1 MKNKLIVIVGPNASG
16 KSEIAVMIAKKF
28 NGEVVSADSRQVY
41 KGMDIGS
48 GKITKKEMAG
58 IRHHLLDVAAPR
70 SVFTVTR
77 YRKLALAAIKK
88 IQKSDKIPILCGGTG
103 FYVQSVIDGIV
114 IPEVKPD
121 WKLRK
126 NLERKTVA
134 ELFAILKKLDP
145 RRARTIE
152 SKNPRRLIRA
162 IEIVKTTKKPVPE
175 LKKQPLPY
183 PILIIGIKKSETELK
198 KLIAKRTEKRLKAGM
213 TGEVKKLKES
223 GLSWNK
229 LESFGLEYRACAQ
242 FLQKKITRTEM
253 IENIK
258 KEDWQYAKRQIMW
271 FKRDAR
277 VRWIKNKTQATAL
290 AKKYFSK
297 RFLNKKTANTAKSEK
312 MGRRKAAAANGV

>member
-16 KSEIAVMIAKKF
+16 KSEVAVIIARKF
-28 NGEVVSADSRQVY
+28 NGEVISADSRQVY
-41 KGMDIGS
+41 KGMNIGS
-48 GKITKKEMAG
+48 GKITKKEMMG
-58 IRHHLLDVAAPR
+58 VRHHLLDVAACR

-88 IQKSDKIPILCGGTG
+88 IQKSGKIPILCGGTG
-103 FYVQSVIDGIV
+103 FYIQSVIDGII

-126 NLERKTVA
+126 NLEQKTVA
-134 ELFAILKKLDP
+134 ELFGILKKLDP

-213 TGEVKKLKES
+213 AGEVKKLKES

-242 FLQKKITRTEM
+242 FLQKKITRAEM

-271 FKRDAR
+271 FKRDTR
-277 VRWIKNKTQATAL
+277 VKWTKNKTQAAML
-290 AKKYFSK
+290 AKKYM
-297 RFLNKKTANTAKSEK
+297 AK
-312 MGRRKAAAANGV
+312 